1 MLVGRIR
8 RASFLVAPPVT
19 GMPDFRTLWEGR
31 FGADEY
37 VFGTEPNAFLRSRI
51 ADLPAGRVLCLAEG
65 EGRNAVFLA
74 ESGWEVASVD
84 LTDAGVAKT
93 QRLAAERGVSVDAAQ
108 GDLATYDLGEDQ
120 WDVIVSI
127 FAHVPP
133 PVRRDLHR
141 RVVDALAPGGVL
153 LLEAYT
159 PDQVG
164 RGTGGPPVTE
174 LTMTLDALREE
185 LAGLELVHGEELERE
200 VVEGR
205 GHNGTGA
212 VVQVIARRPA

>member
-1 MLVGRIR
+1 M
-8 RASFLVAPPVT
+8 VAAPVT
-19 GMPDFRTLWEGR
+19 GLPDARSLWEER
-31 FGADEY
+31 FGADAY
-37 VFGTEPNAFLRSRI
+37 VFGTEPNEFLRSRVGEF
-51 ADLPAGRVLCLAEG
+51 PAGRALCLAEG

-74 ESGWEVASVD
+74 KSGWDVASVD
-84 LTDAGVAKT
+84 LTEAGVAKT
-93 QRLAAERGVSVDAAQ
+93 LRLAGQRGVVVDAVQ
-108 GDLATYDLGEDQ
+108 GDLATFDLGVDR

-141 RVVDALAPGGVL
+141 RVTAALAPGGVL

-164 RGTGGPPVTE
+164 RGTGGPPVVE
-174 LTMTLDALREE
+174 LTMTLAGLRDE
-185 LAGLELVHGEELERE
+185 LAGLELLHGEELERD
-200 VVEGR
+200 VVEGH

-212 VVQVIARRPA
+212 VVQVIARRPS